1 MDKQIRRLGYAL
13 LALFVLLLATV
24 SYVQV
29 VAAAR
34 IADNPA
40 NAFRQLVAEYRVQR
54 GRILARDL
62 TTVLAF
68 SKKGAGELKYGRH
81 YPDGRRYSGITGYYS
96 LLFGRGELEQSQNQ
110 FLSGNAAELLPQTLV
125 DKILSRPVQGATVV
139 TTIDP
144 AIQKAAC
151 RAIASLPHG
160 GAVVAI
166 EPATGD
172 VLAMCSNPAYDP
184 SDISSQDVPQIRRA
198 WRRLNADPG
207 QPLVPR
213 ADAQL
218 FPPGSTFKLVTAAAA
233 LENGYGPDSL
243 WPNPASLTLPLTSHR
258 LHNFG
263 GEICSGGSHITLADA
278 LRQSCNV
285 VFGGI
290 GLKLGPDRMA
300 EEARKFGFAAD
311 TASGDV
317 PFDVPFREGVF
328 PTPSAFV
335 GQPAS
340 VAFSAIGQFD
350 VSANPMQ
357 MALVASAIAN
367 DGVLLAPR
375 LVTQIRDSQ
384 GQIVKTFEPAEY
396 SRPLTAEHAHQLR
409 DMMVAVVQSGTGY
422 AAQIPGVTV
431 AGKTGTAQHGGAN
444 EPPHAWFTAFAPAEN
459 PQVAVAV
466 IVLDGGDLG
475 SDATG
480 GRVAAPIAK
489 QVIEAALGISGGA

>member
-1 MDKQIRRLGYAL
+1 M
-13 LALFVLLLATV
+13 
-24 SYVQV
+24 S
-29 VAAAR
+29 
-34 IADNPA
+34 
-40 NAFRQLVAEYRVQR
+40 E
-54 GRILARDL
+54 
-62 TTVLAF
+62 
-68 SKKGAGELKYGRH
+68 
-81 YPDGRRYSGITGYYS
+81 
-96 LLFGRGELEQSQNQ
+96 
-110 FLSGNAAELLPQTLV
+110 PQTLV

-144 AIQKAAC
+144 AVQKAAC
-151 RAIASLPHG
+151 RAIAGLPHG
-160 GAVVAI
+160 GAVVAMD
-166 EPATGD
+166 PATGD
-172 VLAMCSNPAYDP
+172 ILAMCSNPSFDP
-184 SDISSQDVPQIRRA
+184 SGLSSQDIPEIRRA
-198 WRRLNADPG
+198 WRRLNTDPQ

-218 FPPGSTFKLVTAAAA
+218 YPPGSTYKLITAAAA

-285 VFGGI
+285 VFAGI
-290 GLKLGPDRMA
+290 GLKLGPERMA
-300 EEARKFGFAAD
+300 AEARKFGFAPD
-311 TASGDV
+311 TTSGNV
-317 PFDVPFREGVF
+317 PFGPPFQEGVF
-328 PTPSAFV
+328 PAPSAFA
-335 GQPAS
+335 GQPAA

-367 DGVLLAPR
+367 DGVLLRPR
-375 LVTQIRDSQ
+375 LVTQIRDPQ
-384 GQIVKTFEPAEY
+384 GQIVKTFEPEEF
-396 SRPLTAEHAHQLR
+396 SRPLTPEHARQLR

-422 AAQIPGVTV
+422 AAQIPGVMV
-431 AGKTGTAQHGGAN
+431 AGKTGTAQHGGKDEA
-444 EPPHAWFTAFAPAEN
+444 PHAWFTAFAPAEN

-489 QVIEAALGISGGA
+489 AVIEAALGIS